1 MICLLYTASV
11 VPYRCAFYKVEEGF
25 SMYAV
30 IEVVV
35 DTIYIMDLFIN
46 FFISYLDK
54 DRKVEVRLSNIAR
67 EYLYTWFIWD
77 LLACIPF

>member
-35 DTIYIMDLFIN
+35 DTIYIMDLFIH